1 MSVLGIDV
9 GTSGCKSV
17 VFSET
22 GAILASAY
30 QEYDFQAA
38 QPGWAELDS
47 SEVWEKIQQT
57 ICAAASQSASD
68 PIQAVCASSC
78 GEAVVPVSQDRQILG
93 ASLLNFDVRGLSYV
107 EQLRAMFDAETFYH
121 LNGNTIGNNYTLPK
135 LLWIRDHQ
143 PDLYACAYKFLHWGS
158 FVPFMLGS
166 EPSIDFSLA
175 NRSLL
180 FDLAR
185 ETWSET
191 IAQQAGIDLTKL
203 PTTVLS
209 GTVIGTVDPKIAA
222 RLGLPANIPICAG
235 AHDQCSNAVGCGVI
249 KEGFAMYGMGTFICI
264 VPVFHQRRDP
274 LLMLERGLNTEHHAA
289 PGAYVS
295 FIYNDGGSLVK
306 WFRDTFALLDKQR
319 AQQEG
324 YDVYDRL
331 FAEMPERP
339 SKVMVLPHFSVTGPP
354 QFLTDS
360 CGLMA
365 GLKLETSRGEILKG
379 FIEGATFYIKECVN
393 SLPETGTEIQDFRA
407 VGGGS
412 KSDAWVQISADILGR
427 PFIRPKITE
436 AGALGAAIMAGA
448 GCGIFASIQEGV
460 EAMVQLDKAFEP
472 DMKKHETYQRRFE
485 IYQKTWPLFRE
496 YLQELAVD

>member
-1 MSVLGIDV
+1 MSLLGVDV

-22 GAILASAY
+22 GTILASAY

-47 SEVWEKIQQT
+47 NEVWENIQQT
-57 ICAAASQSASD
+57 IHAAASQTTSD
-68 PIQAVCASSC
+68 PIKAVCASSC
-78 GEAVVPVSQDRQILG
+78 GEAVVPVSEDRQILG
-93 ASLLNFDVRGLSYV
+93 ASLLNFDVRGLDYV
-107 EQLRAMFDAETFYH
+107 NELRHKFDAETFYQV
-121 LNGNTIGNNYTLPK
+121 NGNTIGNNYTLPK

-143 PDLYACAYKFLHWGS
+143 PELYARTYKFLHWGS

-180 FDLAR
+180 FDLER

-191 IAQQAGIDLTKL
+191 IAQQTDIDLTKL
-203 PTTVLS
+203 PVTVPS
-209 GTVIGTVDPKIAA
+209 GTVIGAVDSKIA
-222 RLGLPANIPICAG
+222 RQLGLPPNIPIVAG

-264 VPVFHQRRDP
+264 VPVFHQRKDP
-274 LLMLERGLNTEHHAA
+274 QLMLERGLNTEHHAA

-306 WFRDTFALLDKQR
+306 WFRDTFARLDKQR

-324 YDVYDRL
+324 YEVYDHL
-331 FAEMPERP
+331 FAEMPERQ

-379 FIEGATFYIKECVN
+379 IIEGATFYIKECVN
-393 SLPETGTEIQDFRA
+393 ALPATGTEIQDFRA

-412 KSDAWVQISADILGR
+412 KSDTWIQISADILGR

-448 GCGIFASIQEGV
+448 GCGIFASVQEGV
-460 EAMVQLDKAFEP
+460 AAMVQLDKAFEP
-472 DMKKHETYQRRFE
+472 DMKKHEAYQRRFE
-485 IYQKTWPLFRE
+485 IYQKTWPLLRE
-496 YLQELAVD
+496 YLQELAAE